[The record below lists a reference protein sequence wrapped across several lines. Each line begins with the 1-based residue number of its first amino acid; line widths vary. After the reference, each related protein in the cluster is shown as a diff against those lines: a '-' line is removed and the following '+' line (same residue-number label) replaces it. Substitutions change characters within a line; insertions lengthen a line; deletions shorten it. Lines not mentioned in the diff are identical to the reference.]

1 MFKRYLWKLCWLAF
15 ALVKRGES
23 MKKTYLVVIVL
34 FFISTKVYT
43 LLHNNIFFC
52 RNSPECDLSHVLP
65 DYREQISG
73 TPLKYT
79 LINTAPLAQVVV
91 RHYELLS
98 QHWSPDDM
106 VTPAQWRHNVDIYI
120 PETAKEHHALVVVNN
135 GINYEKGVQIPS
147 KPVDFTQQTLA
158 SISRDTNTIVISVSD
173 IPNQYLTFQD
183 DKKLLKEDES
193 VSRSSK
199 RGWTTWL
206 SAIADPDVE
215 AIVPFAIDLLDIDAS
230 LEHIYQS
237 YGGNWPITFYPY
249 YQQGIDEKIKSP
261 TFTQL
266 RQIIDPL
273 RYLNTI
279 YQPRLAIPKYII
291 NASGDDF
298 FVPDNTRFY
307 YSKLPGVKSLRI
319 VPNMNHYSIN
329 QFAEESLVPFINR
342 FQSKKTLP
350 QLIGLIHHHL
360 LTVYFSE
367 APVKVVRWTANN
379 PNARDFRYACGIR
392 YQPLTI
398 DIPANNKISIT
409 LNEPKTGWEATYIE
423 ATFNDGYVATSQ
435 VYITPDEKYPQTAPP
450 SVNAACQT
458 LPGRGLGEN
467 DSLD

>member
-1 MFKRYLWKLCWLAF
+1 MTRYTTTDVLICGAGVTGLTLAIELARHGVSFRLIEKRTTPF
-15 ALVKRGES
+15 IGSRGKGIQPRTQEIFEDLGILN
-23 MKKTYLVVIVL
+23 KVVAAGGLYPRLRTYRHDGSYVDSDIAHH
-34 FFISTKVYT
+34 TKPTHAEPY
-43 LLHNNIFFC
+43 H
-52 RNSPECDLSHVLP
+52 LP
-65 DYREQISG
+65 LMVPQNVTETIMREQ
-73 TPLKYT
+73 LKAWGHRVD
-79 LINTAPLAQVVV
+79 IPMVTA
-91 RHYELLS
+91 LS
-98 QHWSPDDM
+98 QAM
-106 VTPAQWRHNVDIYI
+106 RLAKKELTQWNINSFI
-120 PETAKEHHALVVVNN
+120 IT
-135 GINYEKGVQIPS
+135 GI
-147 KPVDFTQQTLA
+147 
-158 SISRDTNTIVISVSD
+158 
-173 IPNQYLTFQD
+173 
-183 DKKLLKEDES
+183 
-193 VSRSSK
+193 SK

-450 SVNAACQT
+450 SVNATCQT

-467 DSLD
+467 DSPD

>member
-79 LINTAPLAQVVV
+79 LINTAPIPMVTA
-91 RHYELLS
+91 LS
-98 QHWSPDDM
+98 QAM
-106 VTPAQWRHNVDIYI
+106 RLAKKELTQWNINSFI
-120 PETAKEHHALVVVNN
+120 IT
-135 GINYEKGVQIPS
+135 GI
-147 KPVDFTQQTLA
+147 
-158 SISRDTNTIVISVSD
+158 
-173 IPNQYLTFQD
+173 
-183 DKKLLKEDES
+183 
-193 VSRSSK
+193 SK

-392 YQPLTI
+392 YKPLTI

-467 DSLD
+467 DSPD